1 LKVDFSIPQH
11 YNDYMSKVI
20 STKVDDELDRAL
32 GQISDDLKVSKSWI
46 VQQALR
52 QYIERYDESLSDLRI
67 ASLGKTTAHEDVL
80 REYGL

>member
-1 LKVDFSIPQH
+1 MGKVL
-11 YNDYMSKVI
+11 

-32 GQISDDLKVSKSWI
+32 GKISDDLKVSKSWI

-67 ASLGKTTAHEDVL
+67 ASLGKTIPHEDVL
-80 REYGL
+80 REHGL